1 MEIYQKRFYSG
12 KSELALI
19 VRRFIIIIII
29 IIIILL
35 RRWNGEKLKISV
47 GVPTVVQKDQ
57 QSLQCQDTGSIPSP
71 AQWDKGSRVVA
82 AVA

>member
-1 MEIYQKRFYSG
+1 MEIYQKRFHSG

-19 VRRFIIIIII
+19 VRRFIII